1 MKAILLDVKDNVA
14 TCTAD
19 VAVGVT
25 VECMGGGRATVK
37 SVEAI
42 PSWHKIALRSIRKG
56 DKVIKY
62 GETIGEAIADIAE
75 GGWVSHQN
83 IVSVPRDYADEYINA
98 GK

>member
-1 MKAILLDVKDNVA
+1 MKAILLDGKDNVA

-25 VECMGGGRATVK
+25 VECMGGVRATVK

-42 PSWHKIALRSIRKG
+42 PSWHKIALRPIAKG

-62 GETIGEAIADIAE
+62 GEVIGAAIADIAE
-75 GGWVSHQN
+75 GGWVSHEN
-83 IVSVPRDYADEYINA
+83 IVSVPRAYVDEYINA
-98 GK
+98 GE